1 MRLILHLQPDSRNAC
16 VPVHYNEFIQAMIY
30 AHLDAHLAQA
40 LHDEGIPQGKR
51 HLKLFTFSRLLGPCR
66 VKGGWRSQA
75 GWQNKPRSNREHL
88 LAYLFSVWGSWGV
101 PQRRRQQGRKPGRGR
116 QDRCPAGQ
124 HPSALLPQGLKQA
137 SPRRMGSGAPPGLV
151 TAPVLRTRTAGRRAR
166 SAQLWGG
173 STPST
178 RRNRRRCRRLLRNR
192 RAKRALSRSVNRRF
206 SAIRASSKC
215 ARSRSNSAR
224 SCWQFRNRW
233 TGWSWPSYDSLS
245 RDAKRAAG
253 GQGGRSEPSRHQAP
267 YPRARAP
274 RGDSLWETHGSG

>member
-124 HPSALLPQGLKQA
+124 HPSALLRQGLKKA
-137 SPRRMGSGAPPGLV
+137 GPRRMGSGAPPGLV

-166 SAQLWGG
+166 FAQLWGG

-192 RAKRALSRSVNRRF
+192 RAKRVLSRSVNRRF
-206 SAIRASSKC
+206 SAIRASSNC

-224 SCWQFRNRW
+224 SCWQFR
-233 TGWSWPSYDSLS
+233 TGGL
-245 RDAKRAAG
+245 G
-253 GQGGRSEPSRHQAP
+253 GCIFVFVRL
-267 YPRARAP
+267 ARK
-274 RGDSLWETHGSG
+274 W